1 MTRETRANLRGNGPR
16 LAQALEIPRSRWTEN
31 LRAIF
36 SGGKAPKQFESGE
49 HFRDC
54 HVKRRTPAGSIA
66 WSVIWHIVFIA
77 LLIQF
82 GRFVWQLPKTS
93 AFDDVRVVWQ
103 GTAEDLPL
111 ISPRAE
117 PKKPQPARRETPHA
131 PEPAIPERGAQAFHP
146 TQTIVSAPKV
156 MTHPTQTLVRPDLPA
171 EAPKILPPLPNI
183 VESEPERPKLEIT
196 KEALAKMKPKD
207 PAAQPVATA
216 AVPELPNQEK
226 LSADVNFAAA
236 PIADPK
242 NPLFISAG
250 HSGVQAPK
258 KVERSTAGSAALPS
272 VPGATGNQ
280 TLIALSATPS
290 PAAPAAPVP
299 AGNLAARVTISPDG
313 SHAGEP
319 AGGGT
324 GTAKGAASGPAGISI
339 TGGKPKSS
347 SGMSGLG
354 GAAGTTPRSLHVAPG
369 EGASSRE
376 KSAAPTEAPMSSR
389 IQPGAPPE
397 HLFGSRRIYTLRVN
411 TPNVSSATGSWVMSF
426 AEMDDDPHSLHPPR
440 NGDMVLPD
448 PLRKVDPRYP
458 PALVE
463 ERIEGEV
470 VLYAIIRENG
480 SVDSIQ
486 LVRGVDPTLD
496 KNSMEALAQWKFTPA
511 LHGGEKV
518 AVEAIVH
525 IPFKAAPRQ
534 H

>member
-1 MTRETRANLRGNGPR
+1 MTRDTRANLRDNGPR

-36 SGGKAPKQFESGE
+36 SGGKAPKEFETGE

-117 PKKPQPARRETPHA
+117 PKKTQVARRETPHA
-131 PEPAIPERGAQAFHP
+131 PEPVIPERGAQAFHP

-171 EAPKILPPLPNI
+171 DAPKILPPLPNI

-207 PAAQPVATA
+207 PAARPVATA

-226 LSADVNFAAA
+226 LSAEVNFAAA

-250 HSGVQAPK
+250 SSGVQAPK
-258 KVERSTAGSAALPS
+258 KVERATTGSAALPS

-280 TLIALSATPS
+280 HFDRALSDAIS
-290 PAAPAAPVP
+290 RR
-299 AGNLAARVTISPDG
+299 ARRAS
-313 SHAGEP
+313 
-319 AGGGT
+319 
-324 GTAKGAASGPAGISI
+324 ASG
-339 TGGKPKSS
+339 KSC
-347 SGMSGLG
+347 
-354 GAAGTTPRSLHVAPG
+354 G
-369 EGASSRE
+369 ESDDLTRR
-376 KSAAPTEAPMSSR
+376 T
-389 IQPGAPPE
+389 
-397 HLFGSRRIYTLRVN
+397 SRR
-411 TPNVSSATGSWVMSF
+411 
-426 AEMDDDPHSLHPPR
+426 
-440 NGDMVLPD
+440 
-448 PLRKVDPRYP
+448 
-458 PALVE
+458 
-463 ERIEGEV
+463 
-470 VLYAIIRENG
+470 
-480 SVDSIQ
+480 
-486 LVRGVDPTLD
+486 
-496 KNSMEALAQWKFTPA
+496 
-511 LHGGEKV
+511 
-518 AVEAIVH
+518 
-525 IPFKAAPRQ
+525 
-534 H
+534 